1 MGTAGFGGSFAPIV
15 QYEKWEIH
23 PVFPHF
29 SYFRLCQNLAPN
41 LLAPLC
47 GVALTVSAVL
57 KRQLQKDRA
66 FPKKE
71 RLLSFFLW
79 DMGLFP
85 QWRADAKDT
94 ERMQEACIDTAYMQ
108 SGEVSDKKKNSADFT
123 KNLHKNSQIVE
134 SCKLENIVIAF
145 FAKSAIISA

>member
-1 MGTAGFGGSFAPIV
+1 MNPAGARRYLPCLHRRDEEGHASEDG
-15 QYEKWEIH
+15 
-23 PVFPHF
+23 PVPYHRHRCF
-29 SYFRLCQNLAPN
+29 
-41 LLAPLC
+41 
-47 GVALTVSAVL
+47 VLTVSAVL

-94 ERMQEACIDTAYMQ
+94 ERMQEACIDTAFMQ

-145 FAKSAIISA
+145 FVKSAIISA